1 MRKLKIMTVLLVGI
15 IGFFI
20 FSLTIKASTEL
31 KVSIDIEKD
40 RIEFKNEEVIYS
52 RKSMKCYELK
62 TEEEEILAHHLYSYD
77 EAYGIILYK
86 SYIGEQYT
94 LEGYVVVEEGIK
106 TCLQKISKEEY
117 EYLIKDA
124 EEVIDT
130 TELGNKLKRKQ
141 GRFEAYHT
149 YVLDNPIRE
158 EEIESY
164 ALERHGKSIE
174 SMTKTDEYI
183 KGYYPSY
190 ESSSPY
196 IRTYT
201 DNIINIVPE
210 EWFFKE
216 GSYGYVGKEYA
227 VAVTTKPAK
236 SHDYDNDCMLAN
248 VGVFDID
255 VALPY
260 LSRPQNSYFENYFP
274 DLKEYTDISNILKI
288 SIKPIINMSYYG
300 YEKKN
305 FRSDYWNRK
314 FDPSEER
321 TVVAKKE
328 SSNTIFI
335 EPKSMGLLIDDSES
349 NKSDNLKI
357 NSFKYEMTAKSRLK
371 ELLEKVDLQIMGF
384 TSLVEMTNV
393 LISLGIFKEPIDL
406 TDKSAISLVKIIT
419 KNFVKMFISEQA
431 EIKKN
436 NLRGAEELL
445 LDEKNKMKYEFN
457 PQSWGDKRPICFT
470 MNHLEFS
477 CIFSN
482 VVLGDY
488 SHEYL
493 FEFSEKDSSKW
504 EPNFNYFYD
513 LHLSSIFNFYDNYNF
528 KVNNIASNQTYSNLN
543 MLIDN
548 TEYNGSFPKV
558 ASIFNGSELTTSLST
573 TKPTSTMVITPNY
586 TGLTEIKLESSRVV
600 IADVYNEIG
609 SLIQSNI
616 SSYTYN
622 DALLLRLEKGKK
634 YFIFMRYSYETS
646 GTIHLK
652 FNQLTESYNNVTGLS
667 TYDTYGKNNT
677 NSQYVFLNLT
687 TGGMYSIYTNLE
699 YDDTTIR
706 IYDEKLRILGESFD
720 PNADWNEDEPDLNAH
735 CYLSSSGPNRKVIVQ
750 LFRPNPQI
758 YKVYVNYV
766 SFIID

>member
-216 GSYGYVGKEYA
+216 GNYGYVGKEYA

-260 LSRPQNSYFENYFP
+260 LHEQETTSSIYQETI
-274 DLKEYTDISNILKI
+274 KISDQINI

-305 FRSDYWNRK
+305 FRSDYWYKN
-314 FDPSEER
+314 FIVDEER
-321 TVVAKKE
+321 TIVARK
-328 SSNTIFI
+328 STSNTIFI
-335 EPKSMGLLIDDSES
+335 EPKTMGFLVEDNESTLENMYLNYLEYEMYTTTHLVEAFSNSDLEGFTIDSLIDMSTILVS
-349 NKSDNLKI
+349 SGLSSALPTLSIPIK
-357 NSFKYEMTAKSRLK
+357 
-371 ELLEKVDLQIMGF
+371 LLEK
-384 TSLVEMTNV
+384 LVANFSKIVVKNYEGKEKSDYIYEYSSMANN
-393 LISLGIFKEPIDL
+393 IHRHNFKEKFSTLGGDRPV
-406 TDKSAISLVKIIT
+406 SS
-419 KNFVKMFISEQA
+419 FI
-431 EIKKN
+431 
-436 NLRGAEELL
+436 
-445 LDEKNKMKYEFN
+445 
-457 PQSWGDKRPICFT
+457 
-470 MNHLEFS
+470 NHSSFED
-477 CIFSN
+477 IFSSYMLN
-482 VVLGDY
+482 TY
-488 SHEYL
+488 SHEYKIL
-493 FEFSEKDSSKW
+493 LYPQQDWKPIK
-504 EPNFNYFYD
+504 NYFYNF
-513 LHLSSIFNFYDNYNF
+513 HISSIFNFYDNYTF
-528 KVNNIASNQTYSNLN
+528 KVNNISSTQSYENLN
-543 MLIDN
+543 IFIDGSYDGTKPISKLI
-548 TEYNGSFPKV
+548 YNG
-558 ASIFNGSELTTSLST
+558 NQLST
-573 TKPTSTMVITPNY
+573 NLSSTKLSSTKLIMPLY
-586 TGLTEIKLESSRVV
+586 TGLTEIKIESSRPV
-600 IADVYNEIG
+600 IADVYDAMGN
-609 SLIQSNI
+609 LIQTNI

-622 DALLLRLEKGKK
+622 SSLLLRLEEGKK
-634 YFIFMRYSYETS
+634 YFIFLRYSYNAT
-646 GTIHLK
+646 GTISLK
-652 FNQLTESYNNVTGLS
+652 FNKITENYTSLSTTYATHNIRGSDNNVTYFLFNLSIGGL
-667 TYDTYGKNNT
+667 
-677 NSQYVFLNLT
+677 
-687 TGGMYSIYTNLE
+687 YTFYTRVE
-699 YDDTTIR
+699 DDTTIR
-706 IYDEKLRILGESFD
+706 VYDENLRILGESFD
-720 PNADWNEDEPDLNAH
+720 PNADWNEEEPDLNAQ
-735 CYLSSSGPNRKVIVQ
+735 CYINSVGGNRKVIVGVY
-750 LFRPNPQI
+750 RNNPVE
-758 YKVYVNYV
+758 YHLYTNY
-766 SFIID
+766 FQAYD

>member
-62 TEEEEILAHHLYSYD
+62 TEEGEILAHHLYSYD

-183 KGYYPSY
+183 KGYYPNY

-260 LSRPQNSYFENYFP
+260 LHEAENSPSKQGYVYLSQEIII
-274 DLKEYTDISNILKI
+274 D
-288 SIKPIINMSYYG
+288 IKPIINMSYYG

-321 TVVAKKE
+321 TVVARKE
-328 SSNTIFI
+328 TTNTIFI
-335 EPKSMGLLIDDSES
+335 EPKSLGYLIDDRNSINPNHLCLYNFSYELLTTTHLS
-349 NKSDNLKI
+349 QFLKDIKMQSMRIETFFNLSAILVGEGLSVIAPEFSIPIKMLEKVVA
-357 NSFKYEMTAKSRLK
+357 SFSSIVGKKYEGMQM
-371 ELLEKVDLQIMGF
+371 ELLEKEQDAY
-384 TSLVEMTNV
+384 NH
-393 LISLGIFKEPIDL
+393 LINNQKFVSNF
-406 TDKSAISLVKIIT
+406 SAAAG
-419 KNFVKMFISEQA
+419 E
-431 EIKKN
+431 
-436 NLRGAEELL
+436 
-445 LDEKNKMKYEFN
+445 
-457 PQSWGDKRPICFT
+457 RPISFST
-470 MNHLEFS
+470 THHSLEETFKS
-477 CIFSN
+477 SLLNTYTHQYRIQ
-482 VVLGDY
+482 L
-488 SHEYL
+488 
-493 FEFSEKDSSKW
+493 FSEKDWYPLKD
-504 EPNFNYFYD
+504 YFYD

-528 KVNNIASNQTYSNLN
+528 KVSNISSSQSYENMNLFIDTTYDLASAKYNIVNNRTQ
-543 MLIDN
+543 
-548 TEYNGSFPKV
+548 
-558 ASIFNGSELTTSLST
+558 LTTSLST

-586 TGLTEIKLESSRVV
+586 TGLTEIKLESSRAV
-600 IADVYNEIG
+600 IADVYDEIG
-609 SLIQSNI
+609 RLIQSNI

-622 DALLLRLEKGKK
+622 DALLLRLEEGKK
-634 YFIFMRYSYETS
+634 YFIFMRYSYETF

-652 FNQLTESYNNVTGLS
+652 FNHLTESYNNVTGLS
-667 TYDTYGKNNT
+667 TYDTYGINNT
-677 NSQYVFLNLT
+677 TSQYVFLNLT
-687 TGGMYSIYTNLE
+687 TGEMYSIYTNLE

-706 IYDEKLRILGESFD
+706 IYDENLRILGESFD

-750 LFRPNPQI
+750 LFRPNPQR
-758 YKVYVNYV
+758 YKVYVNYI

>member
-94 LEGYVVVEEGIK
+94 LEGYVVIEEGIK

-130 TELGNKLKRKQ
+130 TELGMKLKRKQ

-164 ALERHGKSIE
+164 ALERHGRSIE

-260 LSRPQNSYFENYFP
+260 LYKSPNSSSKIVNG
-274 DLKEYTDISNILKI
+274 KEYISLAKELCI

-305 FRSDYWNRK
+305 FRSDFWNRK

-335 EPKSMGLLIDDSES
+335 APNTMGFLLDDSES
-349 NKSDNLKI
+349 TCPNDIRMNYVRYWLSTTSNL
-357 NSFKYEMTAKSRLK
+357 N
-371 ELLEKVDLQIMGF
+371 ELIEQLDLLSMFYGTLADIA
-384 TSLVEMTNV
+384 TSLVR
-393 LISLGIFKEPIDL
+393 IGILKEPVSTLEKASMNLLNNLTFNFSKMYSNDLFKE
-406 TDKSAISLVKIIT
+406 KK
-419 KNFVKMFISEQA
+419 
-431 EIKKN
+431 EILRKKN
-436 NLRGAEELL
+436 MILEN
-445 LDEKNKMKYEFN
+445 DTKSYEYFN
-457 PQSWGDKRPICFT
+457 NFNGEGRDRPISRII
-470 MNHLEFS
+470 NHADYIR
-477 CIFSN
+477 IFQNEILGTYAHNYKIELGEISSSN
-482 VVLGDY
+482 
-488 SHEYL
+488 
-493 FEFSEKDSSKW
+493 W
-504 EPNFNYFYD
+504 ERRPNYFYN
-513 LHLSSIFNFYDNYNF
+513 LYITGIFDFYDNYNF
-528 KVNNIASNQTYSNLN
+528 KLSNISSSQVYKTLNRSIDNVVYSNSIIN
-543 MLIDN
+543 
-548 TEYNGSFPKV
+548 PKEI
-558 ASIFNGSELTTSLST
+558 SHGTQLTTSLST

-586 TGLTEIKLESSRVV
+586 TGLTEIKLESSRAV
-600 IADVYNEIG
+600 IADVYDEIG
-609 SLIQSNI
+609 RLIQSNI

-622 DALLLRLEKGKK
+622 DALLLRLEEGKK
-634 YFIFMRYSYETS
+634 YFIFMRYSYETF

-652 FNQLTESYNNVTGLS
+652 FNHLTESYNNVTGLS
-667 TYDTYGKNNT
+667 TYDTYGINNT
-677 NSQYVFLNLT
+677 TSQYVFLNLT

-706 IYDEKLRILGESFD
+706 IYDENLRILGESFD

-750 LFRPNPQI
+750 LFRPNPQR
-758 YKVYVNYV
+758 YKVYVNYI

>member
-40 RIEFKNEEVIYS
+40 RIEFKNEEVSYS

-314 FDPSEER
+314 FDPSKER

-335 EPKSMGLLIDDSES
+335 APKSMGFLAEDSNSIYPNKMKILKLSYELNANDRLNELLEQIELQGYAFTSLISMTETLIRLGIIHDPTFPNSKLGISKLLI
-349 NKSDNLKI
+349 NAVANGIKI
-357 NSFKYEMTAKSRLK
+357 SQGAGEDILK
-371 ELLEKVDLQIMGF
+371 ENLEKEKVDL
-384 TSLVEMTNV
+384 
-393 LISLGIFKEPIDL
+393 D
-406 TDKSAISLVKIIT
+406 
-419 KNFVKMFISEQA
+419 
-431 EIKKN
+431 
-436 NLRGAEELL
+436 
-445 LDEKNKMKYEFN
+445 
-457 PQSWGDKRPICFT
+457 
-470 MNHLEFS
+470 
-477 CIFSN
+477 
-482 VVLGDY
+482 
-488 SHEYL
+488 
-493 FEFSEKDSSKW
+493 
-504 EPNFNYFYD
+504 
-513 LHLSSIFNFYDNYNF
+513 
-528 KVNNIASNQTYSNLN
+528 NNIKRLN
-543 MLIDN
+543 
-548 TEYNGSFPKV
+548 FQK
-558 ASIFNGSELTTSLST
+558 
-573 TKPTSTMVITPNY
+573 
-586 TGLTEIKLESSRVV
+586 
-600 IADVYNEIG
+600 DV
-609 SLIQSNI
+609 S
-616 SSYTYN
+616 
-622 DALLLRLEKGKK
+622 
-634 YFIFMRYSYETS
+634 
-646 GTIHLK
+646 
-652 FNQLTESYNNVTGLS
+652 
-667 TYDTYGKNNT
+667 
-677 NSQYVFLNLT
+677 
-687 TGGMYSIYTNLE
+687 MYSL
-699 YDDTTIR
+699 
-706 IYDEKLRILGESFD
+706 
-720 PNADWNEDEPDLNAH
+720 
-735 CYLSSSGPNRKVIVQ
+735 
-750 LFRPNPQI
+750 
-758 YKVYVNYV
+758 
-766 SFIID
+766 

>member
-236 SHDYDNDCMLAN
+236 SHDYDNDCMLVN

-260 LSRPQNSYFENYFP
+260 LHIGENSSTEN
-274 DLKEYTDISNILKI
+274 EYYSYMSKQLNI

-335 EPKSMGLLIDDSES
+335 EPKTMGFLIDDKDFSE
-349 NKSDNLKI
+349 LKMEYF
-357 NSFKYEMTAKSRLK
+357 SYEMYTTNRLNEFFEK
-371 ELLEKVDLQIMGF
+371 ADMQGFTIENLISMGSILISAGLSSVAPEFAIPIKMLEKIVSNFGKIIGNNYAGMQKEKIEAESYLNNQKF
-384 TSLVEMTNV
+384 
-393 LISLGIFKEPIDL
+393 ISSFETADKDMPISFFINHPSFEDIFKN
-406 TDKSAISLVKIIT
+406 S
-419 KNFVKMFISEQA
+419 
-431 EIKKN
+431 
-436 NLRGAEELL
+436 L
-445 LDEKNKMKYEFN
+445 LD
-457 PQSWGDKRPICFT
+457 
-470 MNHLEFS
+470 
-477 CIFSN
+477 
-482 VVLGDY
+482 DY
-488 SHEYL
+488 SHQYVVK
-493 FEFSEKDSSKW
+493 FDAMNRW
-504 EPNFNYFYD
+504 NPIRDYFYNINI
-513 LHLSSIFNFYDNYNF
+513 SSIFNFYDNYNF
-528 KVNNIASNQTYSNLN
+528 KLNNISSSQSYEDLNLYIDSTY
-543 MLIDN
+543 DG
-548 TEYNGSFPKV
+548 TKV
-558 ASIFNGSELTTSLST
+558 KSSIVYDGTKLTTNLSS
-573 TKPTSTMVITPNY
+573 TKLSSTMIVMAKY
-586 TGLTEIKLESSRVV
+586 TGLTEIKLSSSRAV
-600 IADVYNEIG
+600 IADVYDEVGN
-609 SLIQSNI
+609 LIQSNI
-616 SSYTYN
+616 TSYSYNSS
-622 DALLLRLEKGKK
+622 LLVRLEEGKK
-634 YFIFMRYSYETS
+634 YFIYMKYSYNST
-646 GTIHLK
+646 GDITLK
-652 FNQLTESYNNVTGLS
+652 FTKMTETYLTLQTTYATHNIRGSDNNVTYFLFDLGVGGL
-667 TYDTYGKNNT
+667 
-677 NSQYVFLNLT
+677 
-687 TGGMYSIYTNLE
+687 YSFYTRVE
-699 YDDTTIR
+699 DDTTIR
-706 IYDEKLRILGESFD
+706 IYDENLRILGESFD
-720 PNADWNEDEPDLNAH
+720 PNADWNEEEPDLNAQ
-735 CYLSSSGPNRKVIVQ
+735 CYINSVGGNRKVIVGVY
-750 LFRPNPQI
+750 RSNPVE
-758 YKVYVNYV
+758 YHLYTNY
-766 SFIID
+766 FQAYD

>member
-260 LSRPQNSYFENYFP
+260 LYQMNDSG
-274 DLKEYTDISNILKI
+274 LKKYPGYTHMSNKI
-288 SIKPIINMSYYG
+288 KFDIKPIINMSYYG

-305 FRSDYWNRK
+305 FRSEYWNRK

-335 EPKSMGLLIDDSES
+335 APKSMGFLAEDSNSIYPNKMKILKLSYELNANDRLNELLEQIELQGYAFTSLISMTETLIRLGIIHDPTFPNSKLGISKLLI
-349 NKSDNLKI
+349 NAVANGIKI
-357 NSFKYEMTAKSRLK
+357 SQGAGEDILK
-371 ELLEKVDLQIMGF
+371 ENLEKEKVDLDNNIKRLNFQKTFEETYDDNKYSSYIFSHPSF
-384 TSLVEMTNV
+384 TDV
-393 LISLGIFKEPIDL
+393 F
-406 TDKSAISLVKIIT
+406 
-419 KNFVKMFISEQA
+419 
-431 EIKKN
+431 
-436 NLRGAEELL
+436 
-445 LDEKNKMKYEFN
+445 KNKLLNK
-457 PQSWGDKRPICFT
+457 
-470 MNHLEFS
+470 
-477 CIFSN
+477 
-482 VVLGDY
+482 Y
-488 SHEYL
+488 SHQYSIS
-493 FEFSEKDSSKW
+493 FKYNVGPF
-504 EPNFNYFYD
+504 PNYFYD
-513 LHLSSIFNFYDNYNF
+513 LYLSGIFDFYDNYQF
-528 KVNNIASNQTYSNLN
+528 ELKNIESNQIYESLNLQ
-543 MLIDN
+543 IDCIDYK
-548 TEYNGSFPKV
+548 EEQAGSYDAYDGTK
-558 ASIFNGSELTTSLST
+558 LTTNLSS
-573 TKPTSTMVITPNY
+573 TKLSSTMIVMAKY
-586 TGLTEIKLESSRVV
+586 TGLTEIKLSSSRAV
-600 IADVYNEIG
+600 IADVYDEVGN
-609 SLIQSNI
+609 LIQSNI
-616 SSYTYN
+616 TSYSYNSS
-622 DALLLRLEKGKK
+622 LLVRLEEGKK
-634 YFIFMRYSYETS
+634 YFIYMKYSYNAT
-646 GTIHLK
+646 GDITLK
-652 FNQLTESYNNVTGLS
+652 FTKMTETYLTLQTTYATHNIRGSDNNVTYFLFDLGVGGL
-667 TYDTYGKNNT
+667 
-677 NSQYVFLNLT
+677 
-687 TGGMYSIYTNLE
+687 YSFYTRVE
-699 YDDTTIR
+699 DDTTIR
-706 IYDEKLRILGESFD
+706 VYDENLRILGESFD
-720 PNADWNEDEPDLNAH
+720 PNADWNEEEPDLNAQ
-735 CYLSSSGPNRKVIVQ
+735 CYINSVGGNRKVIVGVY
-750 LFRPNPQI
+750 RNNPVE
-758 YKVYVNYV
+758 YHLYTNY
-766 SFIID
+766 FQAYD